1 MRGMRSGLC
10 KIGKSNRKATRK
22 KKHTNNKNS
31 SEWDKTTTEEL
42 QCNTAVGFVSEA
54 VK

>member
-1 MRGMRSGLC
+1 MGTIIMFYDRHEGGLMQ
-10 KIGKSNRKATRK
+10 NRRK
-22 KKHTNNKNS
+22 QKKNNCNS

-42 QCNTAVGFVSEA
+42 QCSTAVGFISEA